1 MKKFEGLKY
10 FTNKAV
16 LKTIKTIRFM
26 ICQQIFDN
34 GKLFFSSNISK
45 IWGINFGIF
54 QKFAM
59 ISLDVNNLR
68 SARIRQ
74 SRLDLGLIIYF
85 RYFGL

>member
-16 LKTIKTIRFM
+16 LKTIKTICFI

-45 IWGINFGIF
+45 IWEN
-54 QKFAM
+54 
-59 ISLDVNNLR
+59 
-68 SARIRQ
+68 
-74 SRLDLGLIIYF
+74 
-85 RYFGL
+85 